1 MKNERNIELLFIPL
15 CLIIICAV
23 IAAVIVT
30 GSAGTG

>member
-1 MKNERNIELLFIPL
+1 MKNEKNLELLFIPI

-30 GSAGTG
+30 GSMGAG